1 MNPASRP
8 PLFRIF
14 VSSTYIDLV
23 EYRQAAEQAINDL
36 RQKFEGMEYLGAR
49 DAEPATAALQL
60 VEQCDL
66 LIGIYAWRYGK
77 IPKESERSI
86 TEQEYRHAQSLG
98 KPRLCYVVNEDF
110 AWKPKFIEQGEAAE
124 KLQRLKRD
132 IENERVRDTFT
143 DPRSL
148 QYNMMRDLSNWLA
161 EHRPELSREALK
173 PGEDPVARYKT
184 ALAKKHAT
192 LGMIGFKRSFV
203 MDDIYI
209 PLTVHLDPEARDRG
223 RWHELHEK
231 LAGRSLQAEDLLELP
246 DKVAVVLGEPGM
258 GKTTMLHYLA
268 RRESKRPDGLFP
280 VFIKLSDFGKTHEP
294 LEEFLLAAVKN
305 QPPAG
310 PAIQAAAQNALATG
324 SALLL
329 LDGLDEVSR
338 ERYSAVTER
347 INSFVAGRP
356 TCRVIITSRKAGF
369 QSHEV
374 PYRLFEIDKLPLA
387 EISAFVGKW
396 FAVKNELAQRIAE
409 NRLLYELAQNPFL
422 LSIIC
427 LVFEKEGELPQ
438 RRLELYRTCAV
449 TLLELYDKKQVDK
462 VNGFTR
468 RLKERVLED
477 LAYHFFCQP
486 VDEFAY
492 APLIDRVQQ
501 TLEEMKQ
508 SHNPEEV
515 LREIRENSGL
525 LHRSD
530 DRHLFIH
537 RTFYEYYVSC
547 KMSSEAPA
555 AVMARAAQPRWEEP
569 IRLYAAQI
577 TSDEKGTRFF
587 EQLWQKDRALALRCY
602 PDMDRVVKSDLIK
615 ELLHKAEVEERV
627 ALVKGLPEKITEPEK
642 IVETLAELF
651 RWETNGEV
659 LYWGVQIL
667 EKRKNT
673 PGALAIVRRKLDDG
687 AAQRYQE
694 LLAKD
699 MVRLAGGTFQMGT
712 PKNEAERDDDELQHP
727 VKVSDFC
734 LSRYPITNALYEKFD
749 PGHRTRRDE
758 TAKQDNQPVIYVN
771 WYEAVMF
778 CRWLGCR
785 LPTEAEWEYACRAGT
800 ATPFNTGE
808 NLATAQANYDGNY
821 PYKDFPKGKYLKK
834 TTPVG
839 SYPPNAWGL
848 CDMHGNVWEWC
859 LDWYDEKYYH
869 QCRRRGVEENPT
881 GPKNGSYRMVR
892 GGAWYNLA
900 QDCRSA
906 NRYDGDPG
914 DRYDYLGFRPVFVP
928 YQLADP
934 SGFTHEQGEL
944 VERSAVRREGRS
956 AERAQREQRG
966 QGAEK
971 AREPRSQ
978 KGKGA
983 KRPRRQ

>member
-1 MNPASRP
+1 MNSVSRP

-23 EYRQAAEQAINDL
+23 EYRKAAEQAINDL
-36 RQKFEGMEYLGAR
+36 GQKFEGMEYLSAR
-49 DAEPATAALQL
+49 DEEPTTACLQL

-66 LIGIYAWRYGK
+66 FVGIYAWRYGK
-77 IPKESERSI
+77 IPAGSDRSI
-86 TEQEYRHAQSLG
+86 TEQEYRHAQALG

-110 AWKPKFIEQGEAAE
+110 AWKPKLIEQGEAAE
-124 KLQRLKRD
+124 KLQRLKQE
-132 IENERVRDTFT
+132 IEKECVRDTFT

-184 ALAKKHAT
+184 ALAEKYAT
-192 LGMIGFKRSFV
+192 LSMIGFKRSFA

-209 PLTVHLDPEARDRG
+209 PLTVHLDPEARGRG
-223 RWHELHEK
+223 RSHELHDK
-231 LAGRSLQAEDLLELP
+231 LAGRSLKAEDLLELP

-268 RRESKRPDGLFP
+268 RRESKKPDGLFP

-294 LEEFLLAAVKN
+294 LEESLLATVKN
-305 QPPAG
+305 HPPAG
-310 PAIQAAAQNALATG
+310 PALQAAAQNALATG

-329 LDGLDEVSR
+329 FDGLDEVSR

-347 INSFVAGRP
+347 LNSFVAGRP

-409 NRLLYELAQNPFL
+409 NRRLYELAQNPFL

-427 LVFEKEGELPQ
+427 LVVEKEGELPQ

-477 LAYHFFCQP
+477 LAYHFFCQQ

-508 SHNPEEV
+508 PHNPEEV

-525 LHRSD
+525 LHKSD

-547 KMSSEAPA
+547 KMSGAEEEAA
-555 AVMARAAQPRWEEP
+555 ATVLSRAAQPRWEEP

-587 EQLWQKDRALALRCY
+587 EQLWQTDRALALRCY
-602 PDMDRVVKSDLIK
+602 SDMNRVVRLDLIRK
-615 ELLHKAEVEERV
+615 LLHEAEVKERV
-627 ALVKGLPEKITEPEK
+627 ALVKRPPEKITEPEK

-667 EKRKNT
+667 EERKNT
-673 PGALAIVRRKLDDG
+673 PGALDIVRRKLDEG

-699 MVRLAGGTFQMGT
+699 MVRLPGGTFKMGS
-712 PKNEAERDDDELQHP
+712 PNEEAERDDDELQHK

-749 PGHRTRRDE
+749 PSHRARRDE
-758 TAKQDNQPVIYVN
+758 IAKQDNQPVIYVN

-785 LPTEAEWEYACRAGT
+785 LPTEAEWEYACRAAT
-800 ATPFNTGE
+800 TTPFSTGE
-808 NLATAQANYDGNY
+808 NLATAQANYDGNF
-821 PYKDFPKGKYLKK
+821 PYKNFPIGEYLGK
-834 TTPVG
+834 TSPVG
-839 SYPPNAWGL
+839 SYPPNDWGL
-848 CDMHGNVWEWC
+848 YDMHGNVWEWC
-859 LDWYDEKYYH
+859 LDWYDWKYYH

-881 GPKNGSYRMVR
+881 GPENGSSRVVR
-892 GGAWYNLA
+892 GGAWRSYA

-906 NRYDGDPG
+906 YRSNDDPG
-914 DRYDYLGFRPVFVP
+914 NRHDALGFRPVFVP
-928 YQLADP
+928 
-934 SGFTHEQGEL
+934 
-944 VERSAVRREGRS
+944 
-956 AERAQREQRG
+956 
-966 QGAEK
+966 
-971 AREPRSQ
+971 
-978 KGKGA
+978 
-983 KRPRRQ
+983 